1 MAIAL
6 VGNLVPPL
14 VSVFSGPILA
24 QALGVGGRGM
34 VAAAT
39 APFALVVALVTFG
52 VPEAVTYTVA
62 RQPHLARN
70 VLRRGGWLLLAAG
83 VVASALVFVSS
94 TVLSGEDAEIR
105 HLMLIAAAAIVPNLI
120 VGALRGVA
128 SATGRWTLVTTQ
140 RILGAVLKLVL
151 LIPFWLTGNLTPVVA
166 TIIIAAVPVLGA
178 FPYVLMLRELPPRSL
193 DVPADARTP
202 ALLSYG
208 SRSWAGSVSGILHAR
223 VDQVLLT
230 PLAGP
235 VEMGLYVVAV
245 AVGELPLI
253 VHASIRDV
261 NFVSEASGSQDSRL
275 ATTARISGLL
285 TGGAAVVVGAT
296 MFWWLPLLYG
306 AEFEDALPA
315 AVVMLAAVVLG
326 TPGSIAGSGLSGRG
340 RPGLRSMTLFAA
352 FAVNVALL
360 FALVPSMG
368 AVGAAWAT
376 VGGQVTQGAACIYLV
391 NRHYGIPMRAFLGV
405 RRSDVG
411 EVARLLAAVARKLV
425 PSRLASGRKG

>member
-1 MAIAL
+1 MLIAL

-52 VPEAVTYTVA
+52 VPEAVTYAVA
-62 RQPHLARN
+62 RAPGLARN
-70 VLRRGGWLLLAAG
+70 ILVRGTWLLVLAG
-83 VVASALVFVSS
+83 VVACGLVLVASPL
-94 TVLSGEDAEIR
+94 LSGEDATIR
-105 HLMLIAAAAIVPNLI
+105 HLMLIASAAIVPNLV

-128 SATGRWTLVTTQ
+128 SATGRWTMVTAQ
-140 RILGAVLKLVL
+140 RTLGAVLKLAL
-151 LIPFWLTGNLTPVVA
+151 LIPFWLAGALTPLVA

-178 FPYVLMLRELPPRSL
+178 FPYLLMLRRLPEPAAE
-193 DVPADARTP
+193 VPADARTP

-253 VHASIRDV
+253 IHSSIRDV
-261 NFVSEASGSQDSRL
+261 NFVSEAHGSQDARL
-275 ATTARISGLL
+275 AATARISTLL
-285 TGGAAVVVGAT
+285 TGGAALAIGVT
-296 MFWWLPLLYG
+296 MSWWLPVLYG
-306 AEFEDALPA
+306 EDFRDALPA
-315 AVVMLAAVVLG
+315 TAVMLAAVVLG
-326 TPGSIAGSGLSGRG
+326 SPGSIAGSGLSGRG

-352 FAVNVALL
+352 FVVNAALL
-360 FALVPSMG
+360 FALVPVLG

-376 VGGQVTQGAACIYLV
+376 VGGQVVQGSACLYLV
-391 NRHYGIPMRAFLGV
+391 NRHYGIPVRDFLGV
-405 RRSDVG
+405 RRSDLVQLG
-411 EVARLLAAVARKLV
+411 RLGRSVLTRLV
-425 PSRLASGRKG
+425 PARGRRA